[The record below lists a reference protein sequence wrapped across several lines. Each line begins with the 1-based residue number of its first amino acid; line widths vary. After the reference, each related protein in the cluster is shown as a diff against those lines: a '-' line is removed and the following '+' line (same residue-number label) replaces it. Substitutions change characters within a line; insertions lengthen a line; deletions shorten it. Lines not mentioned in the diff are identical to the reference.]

1 MDERLRSEDE
11 TIRLLRESAA
21 AIAPRGGPLSRIRAL
36 RFTLPGFSREV
47 WREIAGLGW
56 LGLRLSEAEGGAG
69 LGMEACCAL
78 AEELGQGLVPEPLI
92 PALIALPFLPEA
104 LRAQALAGEIIVLPA
119 WQEEPGALGPARPLT
134 HFERGVLSGQK
145 RFVPMAAGADYFLVA
160 AAEGLAL
167 VPKDA
172 EGVSLVTAMTQDGG
186 HFGTLSFED
195 APAEPLSA
203 EPLSGGPLSAE
214 AVPAAFA
221 AALDEAALATAA
233 YLLGLADRAFLLTLD
248 YLRTREQFGRKIGAF
263 QALQHRAA
271 DLKLALE
278 LTRASLWQ
286 AARRYDDPATPPG
299 ERQRLVSQ
307 AKARASRTALEVTAA
322 AIQLHGGIAYTDEYD
337 AGLFLRKAMVIAP
350 QFGSADWHARRFAE
364 LSPPDEDL

>member
-11 TIRLLRESAA
+11 TIRLLRESAGA
-21 AIAPRGGPLSRIRAL
+21 VAPRGGSLARIRAL

-47 WREIAGLGW
+47 WQEMGRLGW
-56 LGLRLSEAEGGAG
+56 FGLRLPEEEGGAG
-69 LGMEACCAL
+69 LGMEAFCAL
-78 AEELGQGLVPEPLI
+78 AEELGQGLVPEPVI
-92 PALIALPFLPEA
+92 PAVMCLPFLPPP
-104 LRAQALAGEIIVLPA
+104 LRDKALAGEIVVLPA
-119 WQEEPGALGPARPLT
+119 FQEEAGRLIPVRQET
-134 HFERGVLSGQK
+134 HFQSGLLSGQK
-145 RFVPMAAGADYFLVA
+145 RFIPMAAGADHFVVA

-167 VPKDA
+167 GAKDA

-195 APAEPLSA
+195 AAAEPLPGS
-203 EPLSGGPLSAE
+203 LAE
-214 AVPAAFA
+214 A
-221 AALDEAALATAA
+221 LEEAALATAA
-233 YLLGLADRAFLLTLD
+233 YLLGLADRVFLLTLD
-248 YLRTREQFGRKIGAF
+248 YLRTREQFGRKIGSF

-286 AARRYDDPATPPG
+286 AARRYDAADTPPD
-299 ERQRLVSQ
+299 ERRRLVSQ

-322 AIQLHGGIAYTDEYD
+322 SIQLHGGIAYTDEYD

-350 QFGSADWHARRFAE
+350 QFGTAAWHADRFAA
-364 LSPPDEDL
+364 LSPEEEET